1 MVGRHSPAIAR
12 FSGYGIP
19 CETIVD
25 SSATTARP
33 SASASATSGETT
45 TPPVEMAHDD
55 GEARASTPSG
65 SSSSSFELVAIA
77 SFEEGDAA
85 AVGDRTSDA
94 EEEEEGE
101 GGERWCASD
110 ATRRD
115 DRVARS
121 ISPGVDASGRRRL
134 IILKVYLRVCV

>member
-1 MVGRHSPAIAR
+1 VRDDRGLERDDRAAIRER
-12 FSGYGIP
+12 FRDLGG
-19 CETIVD
+19 
-25 SSATTARP
+25 
-33 SASASATSGETT
+33 
-45 TPPVEMAHDD
+45 AHDD

-94 EEEEEGE
+94 EEEEGE

-134 IILKVYLRVCV
+134 IILKVYLRVYEYS

>member
-1 MVGRHSPAIAR
+1 
-12 FSGYGIP
+12 
-19 CETIVD
+19 
-25 SSATTARP
+25 
-33 SASASATSGETT
+33 
-45 TPPVEMAHDD
+45 MAHDD

-94 EEEEEGE
+94 VEEEGV

-134 IILKVYLRVCV
+134 IILKVYLRVYEYS